1 MAPTWRPVPHALSA
15 RRGSLMI
22 SKHARDPFHGIP
34 RPPNGKLPVRRSS
47 SSHAHPPPGKARG
60 TAHLYAR
67 TYTPMAR
74 AQPRRVVLRLSP
86 RFLTVPCTSRDFRS
100 RDFRSSSDLAAI
112 SRSVDRQTDRALDRD
127 GDAAHRPVPPGL
139 RPRNRRNHDWLRG
152 RHYPAQGEDGLGL
165 REVH

>member
-1 MAPTWRPVPHALSA
+1 MAGCCALCQTRLSHDLEACTGSVPWDPSPSQRQVTGTPFIIIARAPATRQGAWYCALVCA
-15 RRGSLMI
+15 DV
-22 SKHARDPFHGIP
+22 H
-34 RPPNGKLPVRRSS
+34 
-47 SSHAHPPPGKARG
+47 
-60 TAHLYAR
+60 
-67 TYTPMAR
+67 